1 MTEAELLAALPV
13 LAFQA
18 VLLMGRIGA
27 AAMVLPGLGE
37 QDVPATLRLGL
48 AFALVALFLPGLR
61 GVLPAPPD
69 DPARAVQL
77 LGLEVVIGLWL
88 GGLARL
94 LALGFAMAGQM
105 VALLSGLTSAL
116 VSDPHLGGQAAVT
129 ARLASL
135 LAALTVLSTGLYAV
149 PLAALAQ
156 SYALFPP
163 GGPWP
168 AGEAAEAV
176 AAAAGQGLELALRL
190 AAPFVFGAVV
200 LNVSLGL
207 LSRVAPQVQVYFV
220 AIPGQALAGIA
231 LLALLI
237 GPMLAEFAGAMR
249 VLFAGLPGVP

>member
-1 MTEAELLAALPV
+1 M
-13 LAFQA
+13 
-18 VLLMGRIGA
+18 
-27 AAMVLPGLGE
+27 
-37 QDVPATLRLGL
+37 LRLGL
-48 AFALVALFLPGLR
+48 AFGLVALFLPGLR
-61 GVLPAPPD
+61 EILPPPPD
-69 DPARAVQL
+69 QVGPAFQL

-94 LALGFAMAGQM
+94 LVLSFSMAGQM
-105 VALLSGLTSAL
+105 VALLIGLTSAL
-116 VSDPHLGGQAAVT
+116 VTDPQMGGQAAVT

-135 LAALTVLSTGLYAV
+135 LATVAVLSTGLYV
-149 PLAALAQ
+149 LPLAALAN

-176 AAAAGQGLELALRL
+176 AAAATRSFDLALRL

-200 LNVSLGL
+200 LNVALGL

-231 LLALLI
+231 LLALLL
-237 GPMLAEFAGAMR
+237 GPMLSEFTSAMR
-249 VLFAGLPGVP
+249 IVFAELPGTP